1 MSLNQTDIFSMFNIE
16 DEVETKK
23 IEAAKAAEEAK
34 AKQIERI
41 NAMKG
46 NAENNGKTG
55 MKPSVTEKKDPFKVT
70 VSTIIRYAGEERPVT
85 SYFSIEQLE
94 NGLATK
100 KKDSDEVEYKPISEN
115 DLRKKLEEDYPELV
129 ANFTSLV
136 YIEKKDI
143 VVPVLQAKKKG
154 NNDCTEESPIIL
166 GDSFYTPSPKKKI
179 PFQLLAEFLVIAK
192 DFAKTFGTEVHADF
206 YLDLDTD
213 EFFMDIP
220 KQRVNP
226 VLVEITETPLESA
239 LKFIEKRYV
248 KVMEIHSHHY
258 MSATPS
264 SIDDANERSQILYAI
279 VGRLD
284 RLFPEITLRTFD
296 LATQRHIPLNPSL
309 VFEEQDYQNDVRYI
323 YDTSVVEVA

>member
-16 DEVETKK
+16 DEVETKR
-23 IEAAKAAEEAK
+23 IEAEKAAKVAQEARTK
-34 AKQIERI
+34 AMENFKANVE
-41 NAMKG
+41 KSG
-46 NAENNGKTG
+46 NAS
-55 MKPSVTEKKDPFKVT
+55 KPAADKKDPFKVT
-70 VSTIIRYAGEERPVT
+70 VGTIIRYAGEERPVT

-100 KKDSDEVEYKPISEN
+100 KKDSEEIEYKPISEN
-115 DLRKKLEEDYPELV
+115 DLRKKLEDDYPELV

-143 VVPVLQAKKKG
+143 IVPVLQAKKKG
-154 NNDCTEESPIIL
+154 NNDCIIESSRIL
-166 GDSFYTPSPKKKI
+166 EDSFYTTANKKKI
-179 PFQLLAEFLVIAK
+179 PFHLLAEFLVIAK
-192 DFAKTFGTEVHADF
+192 DFAKTFGTEVHGDI
-206 YLDLDTD
+206 YLDIDSN

-226 VLVEITETPLESA
+226 VLVEITETPLETA

-258 MSATPS
+258 MSPTPS

-279 VGRLD
+279 VGRLNK
-284 RLFPEITLRTFD
+284 LFPEITLRTFD
-296 LATQRHIPLNPSL
+296 KATQQHITLEPSK
-309 VFEEQDYQNDVRYI
+309 VFDEQDFQCEIRYI